1 MGCFFLASSFCRKS
15 FLQNVCFAG
24 RSVINSIDTTFCTA
38 SKPST
43 RESVSQC
50 FYALQRV
57 TRREIIDQNCF
68 ASAARRFFTQN
79 HVSGLISATTRV
91 TNCSST
97 APTSTSTNACR
108 WRSLLSNRG
117 AILKKA
123 NNGISLNNALSSCI
137 VTRLGSCIGRTRF
150 HSGAVGRAVSTAVS
164 KDVVLF
170 EHDKRTFFRLLG
182 FFCAGQ
188 FLFWI
193 SLAHFAFTS
202 LKDTGYRETVI
213 TDDAGKN
220 LPKLGGVSLNL
231 GSSKWRY
238 GFTVSCLTVGTVI
251 LVAGSAFARRSVS
264 RVLLH
269 RGGQEVTFTTYY
281 PFGGTSSFSAP
292 LRHVSC
298 VAHRAEV
305 PSMIPIRVK
314 GHALYFLLDKQ
325 GRFHNPRL
333 FDVTVGA
340 YRKL

>member
-1 MGCFFLASSFCRKS
+1 MGWFFLTSSFCRKS
-15 FLQNVCFAG
+15 FLQNVYFAG
-24 RSVINSIDTTFCTA
+24 RNMTSGVDTTFCTA

-43 RESVSQC
+43 RENVSAC
-50 FYALQRV
+50 FYALQRL
-57 TRREIIDQNCF
+57 TRRELMDQNCL
-68 ASAARRFFTQN
+68 ASTARRFVTQN
-79 HVSGLISATTRV
+79 
-91 TNCSST
+91 
-97 APTSTSTNACR
+97 
-108 WRSLLSNRG
+108 
-117 AILKKA
+117 
-123 NNGISLNNALSSCI
+123 NGVSLNNALSSCT
-137 VTRLGSCIGRTRF
+137 VARLGSCIGRTRF

-213 TDDAGKN
+213 TDDAGRN

-231 GSSKWRY
+231 GSTKWRY

-264 RVLLH
+264 RILLH

-305 PSMIPIRVK
+305 PSMIPVRVK

-325 GRFHNPRL
+325 GRFHNTRL

>member
-1 MGCFFLASSFCRKS
+1 M
-15 FLQNVCFAG
+15 
-24 RSVINSIDTTFCTA
+24 
-38 SKPST
+38 
-43 RESVSQC
+43 
-50 FYALQRV
+50 
-57 TRREIIDQNCF
+57 
-68 ASAARRFFTQN
+68 
-79 HVSGLISATTRV
+79 
-91 TNCSST
+91 
-97 APTSTSTNACR
+97 
-108 WRSLLSNRG
+108 
-117 AILKKA
+117 
-123 NNGISLNNALSSCI
+123 
-137 VTRLGSCIGRTRF
+137 RTRF
-150 HSGAVGRAVSTAVS
+150 HSGSVGRAVSTAVS

-238 GFTVSCLTVGTVI
+238 GFTVSCLTV
-251 LVAGSAFARRSVS
+251 VS